1 MPTSFFFGKQS
12 NFIQSSSS
20 LYNNV
25 NKKIS
30 NIGTFKL
37 ESKYYSFLNKKNLDS
52 LQNYKFFVLLKS
64 FGKNYVLFLTNINDK
79 NYTIFINKKNNVMNI
94 VNIDFSE
101 ELYSGTLL
109 DGEIVKNDN
118 NKYIFLINDIPYY
131 KGTSL
136 ITKNFEER
144 NKYIEEIL
152 KNNYKP
158 DEELYISK
166 KKYFII
172 NEISDLVDNYMK
184 ILSYRSAGL
193 LFKNNQNFGDNY
205 LFSFPECRS
214 DSKILKNGITID
226 NQKVIVKEEHKI
238 ISPKHSN
245 NDLTKLVNDANQNH
259 TTNEDDELFGELE
272 NVNEENV
279 EKIIQDKGLN
289 KTTCNF
295 MVNPTKM
302 PDIYELYC
310 YSSNNNIE
318 KYSFASIPDIETSN
332 YLKSIIN
339 FDNISENVLTKIKKN
354 NATYMECI
362 YNKIFKKWVPQKKT
376 NTMDNISIIN
386 QVQITLDSQ

>member
-30 NIGTFKL
+30 NIGTFKI

-94 VNIDFSE
+94 VNINFSE
-101 ELYSGTLL
+101 DLYSGTLL

-131 KGTSL
+131 KGNSL

-144 NKYIEEIL
+144 NEYIQKIL
-152 KNNYKP
+152 KNNYEP

-166 KKYFII
+166 KKYFLI
-172 NEISDLVDNYMK
+172 NEINDLVENYMK

-193 LFKNNQNFGDNY
+193 LFKNNNNFGDNY

-214 DSKILKNGITID
+214 DSKILKNGVTID
-226 NQKVIVKEEHKI
+226 NQKVIIKDEHKI

-245 NDLTKLVNDANQNH
+245 NDLTKLDK
-259 TTNEDDELFGELE
+259 EDTELFGNIENIDEINDEQLNQEKNEL
-272 NVNEENV
+272 
-279 EKIIQDKGLN
+279 IN

-295 MVNPTKM
+295 MINPTKM

-339 FDNISENVLTKIKKN
+339 FDNINENVLTKIKKN
-354 NATYMECI
+354 NATYIECE
-362 YNKIFKKWVPQKKT
+362 YNKIFKKWVPKKET
-376 NTMDNISIIN
+376 KIMDNITVIN
-386 QVQITLDSQ
+386 QIQITLDAQ